1 MTMRSYKGVYVFDT
15 GAFALFFGGYQP
27 IKPFFDEVFRGDCL
41 GVTCTLLLCE
51 FWYKTCEKLGKDAAN
66 DFYER
71 IITSEIQVVDKLET
85 AKVAAE
91 LKCKYRKQF
100 SFVDCHALSLA
111 KLYSGKLVTTDSAF
125 KNVDEVEVIYIKP
138 PEK

>member
-1 MTMRSYKGVYVFDT
+1 M
-15 GAFALFFGGYQP
+15 
-27 IKPFFDEVFRGDCL
+27 
-41 GVTCTLLLCE
+41 
-51 FWYKTCEKLGKDAAN
+51 
-66 DFYER
+66 
-71 IITSEIQVVDKLET
+71 VDKLET